1 MRGPTGW
8 RRALPTW
15 MRKGERAVAIG
26 AIEEGRERE
35 REREREQNACRE
47 YRMQCNA
54 MRVIVPCLALPRSI
68 HEAPSFKRRALS
80 CHSRPWRPAF
90 RAFPTP
96 HRREHRDFGLVL
108 AWRTLLA

>member
-35 REREREQNACRE
+35 S
-47 YRMQCNA
+47 RMLVGNIECNA